1 MIDAAVID
9 GSDLEF
15 TIQRFFADTASNQI
29 HVYNATRGCW
39 AVTVDRTPKA

>member
-1 MIDAAVID
+1 MMIDAAVID

-15 TIQRFFADTASNQI
+15 ALERFFADPGAHRI

-39 AVTVDRTPKA
+39 AVAVER